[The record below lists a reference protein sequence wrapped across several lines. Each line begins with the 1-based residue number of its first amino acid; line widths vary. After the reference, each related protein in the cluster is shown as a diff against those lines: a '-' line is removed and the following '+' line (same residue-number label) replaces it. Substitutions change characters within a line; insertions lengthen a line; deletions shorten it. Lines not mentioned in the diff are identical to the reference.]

1 MDNSKISLEAITNEI
16 ENQLEAVKSDRDQQ
30 KKNQISDI
38 LNEIL
43 KNIEQVNFREYCK
56 LENDKDK
63 LQKKHYLVSCIEI
76 LLNNVN
82 DHGYSLCRKNE
93 RIYLFNSEYWE
104 SINEEIFK
112 DFLGNVSLKMG
123 VDKFDAK
130 HHLFKDEMY
139 KQFLSDGGVKEIK
152 SSNVTTLVNFDNGT
166 FEITPKKQFLR
177 EFRKSDFLT
186 YQLPFSYNEDSTA
199 PRFQKFLDEVLPEN
213 ELQEVLAEYL
223 GYIFIKN
230 NVLKLEKVLIL
241 IGSGANGKS
250 VLYEIILA
258 LLGSGNVSGYSLQ
271 SLTAENGNARA
282 MIQNKLLNYAPEIS
296 GKLKHNIFKTLISGE
311 EVEARLL
318 YKNTQMIKGYA
329 RFMFNCNEL
338 PKEVDHTDGYFR
350 RFMILPFRLTIPLR
364 NRDPELAQKIINSEL
379 SGVFNWVLVG
389 LIRLLENKKFTI
401 SDIIENQTLQYQKE
415 SDSVLMFLEDENY
428 QKSVVINRPLSEL
441 YSEYDS
447 YCKSSGFN
455 PGSIKTFS
463 NRLRKNGFIIKR
475 KSYGNALYIEKRRD
489 PRTEEEEIDIVSEIT
504 F

>member
-1 MDNSKISLEAITNEI
+1 MENNNISLEAISNEVI
-16 ENQLEAVKSDRDQQ
+16 ALEKEAKGDKQNHVANILSD
-30 KKNQISDI
+30 
-38 LNEIL
+38 IL
-43 KNIEQVNFREYCK
+43 KNIDLVNFRGYCK
-56 LENDKDK
+56 LLNDKEK

-76 LLNNVN
+76 LLKNVN
-82 DHGYSLCRKNE
+82 DNGYSLCRKND

-104 SINEEIFK
+104 IINEEIFK

-152 SSNVTTLVNFDNGT
+152 SSSDTTLVNFNNGT
-166 FEITPKKQFLR
+166 FEIRPKKQFLR

-186 YQLPFSYNEDSTA
+186 YQLPFSYNEDATA
-199 PRFQKFLDEVLPEN
+199 PRFQNFLDEVLPES
-213 ELQEVLAEYL
+213 ELQEVLKEYL

-230 NVLKLEKVLIL
+230 SVLKIEKVLIL
-241 IGSGANGKS
+241 IGYGRNGKS
-250 VLYEIILA
+250 VLYDIILA
-258 LLGSGNVSGYSLQ
+258 LLGAGNVSGYSLQ

-282 MIQNKLLNYAPEIS
+282 MIENKLLNYAPEIS

-318 YKNTQMIKGYA
+318 YKNTKMIKGYA

-338 PKEVDHTDGYFR
+338 PKEVENTDGYFR
-350 RFMILPFRLTIPLR
+350 RFMILPFKFTIPTQKI
-364 NRDPELAQKIINSEL
+364 DPDLAKKIINSEL

-401 SDIIENQTLQYQKE
+401 SEIVENQTLQYQTE

-428 QKSVVINRPLSEL
+428 QKSVASNRPLSDL

-447 YCKSSGFN
+447 YCKSSGYWA
-455 PGSIKTFS
+455 GSLKTFS
-463 NRLRKNGFIIKR
+463 NRLKKNSFIVKR
-475 KSYGNALYIEKRRD
+475 KSYGNAIFIEKK
-489 PRTEEEEIDIVSEIT
+489 TELRSEDEVSELIT
-504 F
+504 EIAF